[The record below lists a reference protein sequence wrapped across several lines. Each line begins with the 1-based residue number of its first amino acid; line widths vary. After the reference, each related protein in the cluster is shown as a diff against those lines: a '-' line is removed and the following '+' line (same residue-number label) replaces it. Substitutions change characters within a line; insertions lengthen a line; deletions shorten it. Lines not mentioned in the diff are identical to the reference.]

1 MNMDSARQDLID
13 FMQGLDVIDCHEHL
27 CPEHVRLEREVD
39 VLTLVSLYA
48 FVDMLS
54 AGFPTQGK
62 ETGIARNYALDTSV
76 PLEQRWKDIWPYL
89 ERIKFGS
96 YYRPTAIALRDIYGI
111 NELNQATWRE
121 ATDRIRANNT
131 KGLYTR
137 ILHDRCRIRTCLV
150 QNSRIKDQDPP
161 QLFTPLYSNT
171 NIVQFNSLDFTEY
184 LKKEY
189 AFERMDLDA
198 YLAGLEKDLTKN
210 HDDGAIGFKIG
221 ATRFGR
227 PELDAARKDF
237 QAVLSGEP
245 ASAVLKGTVLDFVL
259 KKAAEWD
266 WPIAVHCGI
275 WGDYRTVD
283 PKNII
288 DIVTA
293 YPDVRFDL
301 YHLGMPFVRDC
312 IFIAKNFA
320 NAYLNLCWCYAISQ
334 EITRRAI
341 NEILDTVPV
350 NKVFGFGADYIYAVE
365 NVYGHLVM
373 ARETIA
379 EALAERIARGRLDHD
394 GAKAI
399 CRLWLHDN
407 PAAFYRLR
415 MEKN

>member
-1 MNMDSARQDLID
+1 MLEAKQDLIEY
-13 FMQGLDVIDCHEHL
+13 MSTLDVIDCHEHL

-48 FVDMLS
+48 FIDMLS
-54 AGFPTQGK
+54 AGFPQK
-62 ETGIARNYALDTSV
+62 DRRTGIANNHALDTSV
-76 PLEQRWKDIWPYL
+76 PLEQRWKDLWPFIQRVKY
-89 ERIKFGS
+89 GS

-111 NELNQATWRE
+111 HDLNESTWRE
-121 ATDRIRANNT
+121 ATGQIRANNT

-137 ILHDRCRIRTCLV
+137 ILRERCRIKTCLV
-150 QNSRIKDQDPP
+150 QNGRIKDQDPAE
-161 QLFTPLYSNT
+161 LFTPLYSNMS
-171 NIVQFNSLDFTEY
+171 IIQFKSPDFVEY

-189 AFERMDLDA
+189 QVAKMDLDA
-198 YLAGLEKDLTKN
+198 YLDSVGKDIEKN
-210 HDDGAIGFKIG
+210 RNDGAIGFKIG
-221 ATRFGR
+221 AWEFGK
-227 PELDAARKDF
+227 PDMETAREDF
-237 QAVLSGEP
+237 QDAMAGSQPSPVLR
-245 ASAVLKGTVLDFVL
+245 ATVLDFIL
-259 KKAAEWD
+259 KKAGEWN
-266 WPIAVHCGI
+266 WPVAVHCGI
-275 WGDYRTVD
+275 WGDYRTAD

-288 DIVTA
+288 DTVTA

-312 IFIAKNFA
+312 IFIAKSYP

-379 EALAERIARGRLDHD
+379 EALSERIARGQLDHE
-394 GAKAI
+394 GAKEI

-407 PAAFYRLR
+407 PVAFYKLGI
-415 MEKN
+415 

>member
-1 MNMDSARQDLID
+1 MDHTKADLIEY
-13 FMQGLDVIDCHEHL
+13 MNTLDVIDCHEHL

-54 AGFPTQGK
+54 AGLPTEGR
-62 ETGIARNYALDTSV
+62 ESAIARNYALDTSV
-76 PLEQRWKDIWPYL
+76 PLEQRWNDLWPFIQ
-89 ERIKFGS
+89 RIKYGS

-111 NELNQATWRE
+111 HDLNESTWRE
-121 ATDRIRANNT
+121 ATERMRAGNT
-131 KGLYTR
+131 KGLYHR
-137 ILHDRCRIRTCLV
+137 ILRDRCRIRTCLV
-150 QNSRIKDQDPP
+150 QNGRIKDQDPP
-161 QLFTPLYSNT
+161 ELFTPLYSNMS
-171 NIVQFNSLDFTEY
+171 IIQFKSPDFIEY
-184 LKKEY
+184 LKREY
-189 AFERMDLDA
+189 QVAKMDLDR
-198 YLAGLEKDLTKN
+198 YLECVGKDIEKN
-210 HDDGAIGFKIG
+210 RRDGAIGFKIG
-221 ATRFGR
+221 AWEFGN
-227 PELDAARKDF
+227 PDMETAREDF
-237 QAVLSGEP
+237 QEAIKGESPTPVLR
-245 ASAVLKGTVLDFVL
+245 ATILDFIF
-259 KKAAEWD
+259 KKAGEWD
-266 WPIAVHCGI
+266 WPVAVHCGI
-275 WGDYRTVD
+275 WGDYRTAD

-288 DIVTA
+288 DTVMA
-293 YPDVRFDL
+293 YPNVRFDL

-312 IFIAKNFA
+312 IFIAKSFP

-379 EALAERIARGRLDHD
+379 EALSERIVRGQLDLE

-407 PAAFYRLR
+407 PAAFYKLR
-415 MEKN
+415 I